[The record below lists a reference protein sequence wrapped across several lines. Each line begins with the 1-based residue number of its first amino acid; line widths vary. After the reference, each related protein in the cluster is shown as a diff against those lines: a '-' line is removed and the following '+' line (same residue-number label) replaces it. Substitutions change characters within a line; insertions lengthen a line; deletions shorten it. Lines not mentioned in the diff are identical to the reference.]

1 MDKKKIQT
9 EILLEAKRDGVLK
22 PKYQAMT
29 DEEMLE
35 VFFRRVEE
43 RLKRRRPE
51 ADGGLEKEREYRPSA
66 EHGKRPAAYT
76 QSAPWC

>member
-1 MDKKKIQT
+1 MDNKKIQT

-43 RLKRRRPE
+43 RRQRRM
-51 ADGGLEKEREYRPSA
+51 
-66 EHGKRPAAYT
+66 
-76 QSAPWC
+76 QSTSEQETP

>member
-1 MDKKKIQT
+1 MDKKEFLT
-9 EILLEAKRDGVLK
+9 EILLEAKRKGQLK

-43 RLKRRRPE
+43 RRQRRM
-51 ADGGLEKEREYRPSA
+51 
-66 EHGKRPAAYT
+66 
-76 QSAPWC
+76 QSTSEQETP

>member
-29 DEEMLE
+29 DEEIMEWL
-35 VFFRRVEE
+35 
-43 RLKRRRPE
+43 
-51 ADGGLEKEREYRPSA
+51 DM
-66 EHGKRPAAYT
+66 T
-76 QSAPWC
+76 

>member
-35 VFFRRVEE
+35 DFFCRLEE
-43 RLKRRRPE
+43 ARMSRLQSSSEPGQE
-51 ADGGLEKEREYRPSA
+51 
-66 EHGKRPAAYT
+66 T
-76 QSAPWC
+76 Q